1 MLSQILLLSA
11 LLLISYYLLKAKPSV
26 RSQAVRRL
34 VLIIAIFAGIVL
46 VIVPDLLFRTAGL
59 IGIAQGTDLLLYLF
73 LVAMLFY
80 IVHQYRRMI
89 WFDKVSTDLARE
101 VALLRFDLKKSQA
114 SATESQS
121 PAKKKT
127 SP

>member
-26 RSQAVRRL
+26 RSQAIRRL
-34 VLIIAIFAGIVL
+34 VLIVAILAGIVL
-46 VIVPDLLFRTAGL
+46 VLVPDLLFNTASVL
-59 IGIAQGTDLLLYLF
+59 GIAQGTDLLLYLF

-101 VALLRFDLKKSQA
+101 IALLRFDLKKAQA
-114 SATESQS
+114 SIADQT
-121 PAKKKT
+121 PPGKK
-127 SP
+127 S

>member
-26 RSQAVRRL
+26 RSQAIRRL
-34 VLIIAIFAGIVL
+34 VLIVAILAGIVL
-46 VIVPDLLFRTAGL
+46 VLVPDLLFNTASML
-59 IGIAQGTDLLLYLF
+59 GIAQGTDLLLYLF

-101 VALLRFDLKKSQA
+101 IALLRFDLKKAQA
-114 SATESQS
+114 SIADQT
-121 PAKKKT
+121 PPGKK
-127 SP
+127 S